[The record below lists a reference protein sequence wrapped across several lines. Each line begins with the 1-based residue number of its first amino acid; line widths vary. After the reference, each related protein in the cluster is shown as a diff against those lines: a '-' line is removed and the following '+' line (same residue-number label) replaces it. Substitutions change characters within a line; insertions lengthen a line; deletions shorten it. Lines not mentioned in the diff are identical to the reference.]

1 MTQCGFEVWNLLAR
15 CCAWV
20 QHTDKRIARIHVDQ
34 SGHNVHHHVKK
45 RGERE
50 RERKSINLLAWAHTT
65 ALPSSS
71 SSVSSTLKWSELRE
85 GASSN
90 NASVTGACR
99 KNSSNNHRGAPDGK
113 HASQSG
119 ATSATQFED
128 TQKKIKKQQ
137 INLCVISSPLPRLS
151 LYNDGFLDQ
160 LSSIKPNCIENP
172 QFHQLPTCQRLST
185 VMASFHNVHQSLPWW
200 SRKDNTHINSWKDLH
215 HILYNIDN

>member
-1 MTQCGFEVWNLLAR
+1 M
-15 CCAWV
+15 
-20 QHTDKRIARIHVDQ
+20 DQ
-34 SGHNVHHHVKK
+34 LGHNVHHHVKK

-160 LSSIKPNCIENP
+160 LSSIKPQLHWKSSVPPTTYLPKTLNCDDLIP
-172 QFHQLPTCQRLST
+172 QCASKFALMEQKRQHTHKLLKGLAPRL
-185 VMASFHNVHQSLPWW
+185 VQHW
-200 SRKDNTHINSWKDLH
+200 
-215 HILYNIDN
+215 

>member
-128 TQKKIKKQQ
+128 TQKKNQKTTNQFVC
-137 INLCVISSPLPRLS
+137 NLQPTSKTLS
-151 LYNDGFLDQ
+151 LQWWVSQSTAINQTQ
-160 LSSIKPNCIENP
+160 LHWKSSVPPTTYLPKTLNCDNLIP
-172 QFHQLPTCQRLST
+172 QC
-185 VMASFHNVHQSLPWW
+185 ASKSALMEQK
-200 SRKDNTHINSWKDLH
+200 RQQTHKLLKGLAPHFVQHW
-215 HILYNIDN
+215 